1 MKGDTLSRVLCDR
14 FQVRAYCVS
23 TIETVRTIAGMHETT
38 HMENIALGR
47 GVSAVALLGATLK
60 PGSSQNIA
68 IRFTGSGI
76 MKEIH
81 AQADAMGNIR
91 AYVVPGEINT
101 DQNAQPESALFRVG
115 MLSVKKDLNMREPYY
130 YTGPLQY
137 GDIAMDIA
145 WYLTVS
151 EQVPS
156 AIMLGCKT
164 VSDGNI
170 SVSGGLLIQTL
181 PETSV
186 EVIEMIEK
194 NITSRAV
201 TLTAHMEQGGT
212 VMEYLHGIL
221 EGAPLTVL
229 DESPLRFV
237 CRCGRQETG
246 EVLERLP
253 RKDIVEMIAKDGGA
267 EVECG
272 FCRNKYRFSS
282 NELSEI
288 LERND
293 SKYH

>member
-14 FQVRAYCVS
+14 FHVRAYCVS
-23 TIETVRTIAGMHETT
+23 TLETVRTIAGMHGAS
-38 HMENIALGR
+38 HIQSIALGR
-47 GVSAVALLGATLK
+47 GISAVALLGASLK
-60 PGSSQNIA
+60 PGSSQSIA
-68 IRFTGSGI
+68 VRFTGSGI

-81 AQADAMGNIR
+81 AQADATGNIR

-101 DQNAQPESALFRVG
+101 DQNAHPESALFRVG
-115 MLSVKKDLNMREPYY
+115 MLSVKKDLGMREPYY

-145 WYLTVS
+145 YYLTVS

-156 AIMLGCKT
+156 AIILGCKT
-164 VSDGNI
+164 VPDGSI

-181 PETSV
+181 PETPG

-194 NITSRAV
+194 NITSRDL
-201 TLTAHMEQGGT
+201 TLAAHMEQGGT
-212 VMEYLHGIL
+212 VIEYLHGIL
-221 EGAPLTVL
+221 EGAPLAVL
-229 DESPLRFV
+229 DESPLRFA
-237 CRCGRQETG
+237 CRCGRRETA
-246 EVLERLP
+246 ELLERLP
-253 RKDIVEMIAKDGGA
+253 RKDILEMIEKDGGA

-272 FCRNKYRFSS
+272 FCRTKYRFSS

-293 SKYH
+293 AKYH